1 MAQVPIIGSEGKPI
15 LYAYLDGADLK
26 FEFEYYGTGENGM
39 DYEFIHTVEP
49 ENQML
54 IAEKFGLDPMA
65 EILTTVQQ
73 ISEAGH
79 GEELKQALTDKAIPN
94 HLWTWLS

>member
-1 MAQVPIIGSEGKPI
+1 MPEIPIIGPEGKPI
-15 LYAYLDGADLK
+15 IYAYLDGVDLK
-26 FEFEYYGTGENGM
+26 FQFEYYGTGENGM

-65 EILTTVQQ
+65 DVLDAVQQ
-73 ISEAGH
+73 ISEAGQ